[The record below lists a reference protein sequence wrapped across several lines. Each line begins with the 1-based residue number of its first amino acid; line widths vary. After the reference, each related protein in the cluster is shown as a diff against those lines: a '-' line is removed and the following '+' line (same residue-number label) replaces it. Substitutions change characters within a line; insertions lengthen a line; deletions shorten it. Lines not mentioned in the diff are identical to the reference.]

1 MVNFLSDKLL
11 EVKNLE
17 VQFKSGTIVTKAV
30 NDVSFSLGRK
40 ENIGIVGESGS
51 GKSVTASSILQLIPS
66 PPGEISKGE
75 IIYEGTNLI
84 DKNEQYMR
92 KIRGNEISMIFQ
104 DASTSLNPV
113 FTVGNQIIEAIRT
126 HQKLSKKDA
135 KEKALEMLS
144 LVGIPAPEKRIS
156 MYPHELSGG
165 MKQRIMIAIA
175 LSSNPNLLI
184 ADEPTTALD
193 VTVQAQML
201 DLMKSLQEE
210 IGMSIIMITHDLGVV
225 WETCQK
231 IIVMYAGKVME
242 SGDVK
247 EIFNNPLHPYTWGLL
262 DSQITSKQNNDKP
275 LSTIPG
281 NPPDLSFELQGC
293 PFAKRCPY
301 AQDKC
306 FTDIP
311 PLEATQGTHKVACH
325 FQAPE
330 PSLKRMLKERSY
342 NGSDITNR

>member
-1 MVNFLSDKLL
+1 MVNILTDNLL

-40 ENIGIVGESGS
+40 ENVGIVGESGS
-51 GKSVTASSILQLIPS
+51 GKSVTASSILKLIPS

-84 DKNEQYMR
+84 DKNEQYMK

-113 FTVGNQIIEAIRT
+113 FTVGNQLIEAIRT

-193 VTVQAQML
+193 VTIQAQML

-242 SGDVK
+242 SGDVT

-262 DSQITSKQNNDKP
+262 DSQITSKQDNDKP

-281 NPPDLSFELQGC
+281 NPPDLSFDLQGC

-301 AQDKC
+301 AKDKC
-306 FTDIP
+306 FTEIP
-311 PLEATQGTHKVACH
+311 SLEISQGTHKVACH

-330 PSLKRMLKERSY
+330 PLLKRMLKE
-342 NGSDITNR
+342 